1 MRRLWL
7 STDYPE
13 RIGHLTLVT
22 AHPRGHPLAVTGQR
36 APGSGHPLAVATGR
50 IGPGVY
56 YPYLML
62 YPIIQD
68 IVRVVLGLGRAT
80 ILPVPPATRLGRGI
94 DQNVDARRVDG
105 QGGGEDLTGRS
116 RGVGPR
122 LGVVTVSVRA
132 VADAVV
138 ATAIGAG
145 PRLVVPP

>member
-1 MRRLWL
+1 
-7 STDYPE
+7 
-13 RIGHLTLVT
+13 
-22 AHPRGHPLAVTGQR
+22 
-36 APGSGHPLAVATGR
+36 
-50 IGPGVY
+50 
-56 YPYLML
+56 ML

-105 QGGGEDLTGRS
+105 QGGEEDLTGRS